1 MDPVT
6 NTYSVDGRWLPLAVR
21 TETIEVRDPL
31 TRATTRVSIEVRESR
46 FGPIITD
53 NGAFDAGA
61 DVADLAAHPLA
72 LSWTSIDKTIN
83 DTTLVAFYQLNNAR
97 DWGEF
102 RAALSHYVAPAQNF
116 VYADQARNFGYQ
128 MPGLVPRR
136 APGHTGLTP
145 VWGNVS
151 TYVASTRTSHS
162 FACSRVLF
170 CLSFACSRVLFCL
183 FDTH

>member
-1 MDPVT
+1 VDPVT

-162 FACSRVLF
+162 FACR
-170 CLSFACSRVLFCL
+170 FACSRVL
-183 FDTH
+183 